1 MTAKISPLLLLGAS
15 LLTLP
20 ACASSGGAGGAAP
33 AAREQAA
40 QEDNVLIGPVTREQ
54 IEEKVPEWVQAEV
67 EAAPDA
73 EAAQALTGV
82 EPGAE
87 VTVFLGTWCG
97 DSRREVPRLWRALD
111 EVGGEVPFAVQY
123 IGVDR
128 QKKEPAA
135 AVAESDIHFVPTLI
149 VTRNGREVGRIV
161 ETSPNGVEKDLLA
174 LLTGKAQGRISASQ
188 PEAAPPAQR

>member
-1 MTAKISPLLLLGAS
+1 MRFQTSLLLLGAF
-15 LLTLP
+15 LLALP
-20 ACASSGGAGGAAP
+20 ACASSGQAGGTAP
-33 AAREQAA
+33 AAQEQTA
-40 QEDNVLIGPVTREQ
+40 QPDNVLVGPVTREQ

-67 EAAPDA
+67 EATPDA

-111 EVGGEVPFAVQY
+111 EVGGEVPFAIHY

-135 AVAESDIHFVPTLI
+135 AVAEGDIHFVPTFI
-149 VTRNGREVGRIV
+149 VTRNGREVGRII

-174 LLTGKAQGRISASQ
+174 LLTGEAEGRISASQ
-188 PEAAPPAQR
+188 PETAPPSQR